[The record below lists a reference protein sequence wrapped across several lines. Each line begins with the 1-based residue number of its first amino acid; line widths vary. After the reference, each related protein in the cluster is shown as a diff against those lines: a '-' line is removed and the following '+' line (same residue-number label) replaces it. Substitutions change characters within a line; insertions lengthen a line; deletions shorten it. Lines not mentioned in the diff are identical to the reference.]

1 MILFVNVLLSARV
14 RVCYGILVSACVCVC
29 VYVCAC
35 VCVGREG
42 KAREGEIP
50 LTYWHIITHKN
61 GRGKEGLMRGEYAR
75 L

>member
-1 MILFVNVLLSARV
+1 MSVSVMVSLYLR
-14 RVCYGILVSACVCVC
+14 VSAS
-29 VYVCAC
+29 ASI